1 MKKIS
6 LSLAALVAAVSMEA
20 QTNSLYIKVGESET
34 TSKIPVNIYMTNEAG
49 IIGLQ
54 ASYALPTGLTQE
66 NSIYDNDNKQ
76 YVALNSERCDSEFS
90 KYKVEMFTNS
100 KPNDLLLSVTAG
112 ATDKA
117 IAAGDGLIGTFYF
130 DGSSLT
136 DGTYEVAQYTA
147 TIFPSASER
156 IDIDSRTT
164 SDDDLKA
171 SFTVKD
177 GKVIG
182 TTTGINSIVSDD
194 EAADGIYNIAG
205 QRLNAPQKGLNIVGG
220 KKVLVK

>member
-34 TSKIPVNIYMTNEAG
+34 TSKIPVNIYMTNEAS